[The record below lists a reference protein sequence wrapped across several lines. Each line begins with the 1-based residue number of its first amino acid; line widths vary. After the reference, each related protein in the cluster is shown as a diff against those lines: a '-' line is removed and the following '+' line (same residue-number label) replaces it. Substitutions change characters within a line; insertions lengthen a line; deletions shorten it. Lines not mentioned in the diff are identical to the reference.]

1 MTETPIS
8 ARGIRP
14 LTGRTWADIAVLV
27 VLSALGVLGFEPSFG
42 GYGFLIAGIGGLV
55 LGAATGI
62 AASVFRL
69 NIITLVLVAIVGYFL
84 FGSAI
89 AVPQQAVFGVLP
101 TSASLES
108 LAIGAVYGWS
118 DIVTL
123 RTPIGAPAYIA
134 VIPYFATWLV
144 ILISSSLAA
153 RWLSSR
159 PRSAWRFAI
168 TLIGPVTLYL
178 AGILIGTDVPYQA
191 GIRAAV
197 FAALA
202 LVWLGWRRP
211 TFSATSVGPNRLQR
225 RKLAGTAIV
234 VAGAVLLGGGAGFF
248 LAPPKDERF
257 VLREEIQPPFDP
269 LDYPSPLSG
278 FRHYTKQATDD
289 VLFTVSGLKTGDTI
303 RLATLD
309 SYTGKLWNVTGSKT
323 STDGSGTFNLVG
335 RTLPKPTFITPVVRQ
350 NVTFT
355 IDTYTDF
362 WLPSVG
368 YPTRLD
374 FTAGAA
380 KTATD
385 SLRYNDSTGTAVLT
399 TGLVKGDSYTMT
411 AEEQKVISID
421 DLAKDPTANI
431 NLPPVIGSPDVV
443 TSKAQ
448 EFAGKAATPIAQL
461 EAIRLALVQNGFLSH
476 GRASDPVASR
486 AGHGADRISEL
497 LERPQMIGDQEQ
509 YASGFAL
516 MARSFNYPA
525 RVVMGFAPKIADGQ
539 TTVKVTGNDVT
550 AWVEV
555 AFDKVGW
562 VAFNP
567 TPKATDIPQAQVPKP
582 QSIPQPQV
590 RQPPRSEKNRDDLLT
605 PVELEKQK
613 RNDTNI
619 FSLPGWVYVLA
630 TSILLP
636 AVIVFV
642 PMLVIAAAKR
652 RRARRRREAVRPEDR
667 VAGAWAELLDQYSE
681 LGYSVI
687 GKTTRAHI
695 ADDLELQVAQPTRL
709 RSLAIRTDE
718 AVFSGQPVDDQTT
731 ERVWTEASASIEAAR
746 KAVTGLRRF
755 ISRYRV
761 RKAHDWAIRIST
773 PRQKSRSGLDEQ

>member
-1 MTETPIS
+1 MTETSIPT
-8 ARGIRP
+8 RGIRP
-14 LTGRTWADIAVLV
+14 LTGRTWVDIGVLLI
-27 VLSALGVLGFEPSFG
+27 LSVLGVLGFEPSFG
-42 GYGFLIAGIGGLV
+42 GYGFLIAGIGGLA

-62 AASVFRL
+62 LASVFRL
-69 NIITLVLVAIVGYFL
+69 NVIALVLVAIVGYFL
-84 FGSAI
+84 FGTAI
-89 AVPQQAVFGVLP
+89 AVPQQALFGVLP
-101 TSASLES
+101 TLASVES

-134 VIPYFATWLV
+134 VIPYFATWIV
-144 ILISSSLAA
+144 ALISTSLAT

-168 TLIGPVTLYL
+168 TLIGPVVLYI
-178 AGILIGTDVPYQA
+178 AGILIGTAVPYQA

-211 TFSATSVGPNRLQR
+211 TITSSGPNRLR
-225 RKLAGTAIV
+225 SRKFAGTAIV
-234 VAGAVLLGGGAGFF
+234 VAGAVLLGGSAGFF
-248 LAPPKDERF
+248 FAPPKDQRF

-269 LDYPSPLSG
+269 LNYPSPLSG

-289 VLFTVSGLKTGDTI
+289 LLFTVSGLKTGDTI

-309 SYTGKLWNVTGSKT
+309 SYTGKLWNVTGPKT
-323 STDGSGTFNLVG
+323 STAGSGSFNLVG
-335 RTLPKPTFITPVVRQ
+335 RTLPNPTFITPVVRT

-355 IDTYTDF
+355 IDSYQDF
-362 WLPSVG
+362 WLPSIG

-374 FTAGAA
+374 FTAGPA
-380 KTATD
+380 KASTD

-411 AEEQKVISID
+411 AEEQRVISVD
-421 DLAKDPTANI
+421 DLAKDPTATVA
-431 NLPPVIGSPDVV
+431 LPPVVGSPDVV

-461 EAIRLALVQNGFLSH
+461 EAIRLVLAKKGFLSH
-476 GRASDPVASR
+476 GRASDAVASR

-509 YASGFAL
+509 YASAFAL
-516 MARSFNYPA
+516 MARSYNYPA
-525 RVVMGFAPKIADGQ
+525 RVVMGFAPKIAEGQ
-539 TTVKVTGNDVT
+539 ESVRVTGNDVT

-567 TPKATDIPQAQVPKP
+567 TPKETDIPQAQVPKP
-582 QSIPQPQV
+582 QSLPQPQV
-590 RQPPRSEKNRDDLLT
+590 RQPPRSEKKSDDLLT

-613 RNDTNI
+613 KDEKGLL
-619 FSLPGWVYVLA
+619 FSLPGWVYILGL
-630 TSILLP
+630 SILVP
-636 AVIVFV
+636 ALLVFV
-642 PMLVIAAAKR
+642 PMLLIAVAKR
-652 RRARRRREAVRPEDR
+652 RRARRRRTAVRSEDR
-667 VAGAWAELLDQYSE
+667 VAGAWDELLDQYSE

-687 GKTTRAHI
+687 GKTTRVHI
-695 ADDLELQVAQPTRL
+695 ADDLERQVAQPVML

-718 AVFSGQPVDDQTT
+718 AVFSGWPVDDQTT

-746 KAVTGLRRF
+746 EAVTGLRRF
-755 ISRYRV
+755 LSRYRV
-761 RKAHDWAIRIST
+761 RKARDWALRMAT
-773 PRQKSRSGLDEQ
+773 KKKKP

>member
-1 MTETPIS
+1 MNNNS
-8 ARGIRP
+8 LHSRAIRP
-14 LTGRTWADIAVLV
+14 PTGRAWADIAVLLM
-27 VLSALGVLGFEPSFG
+27 LSVLGVLGFEPSFG
-42 GYGFLIAGIGGLV
+42 GYGFLIAGIGGLA
-55 LGAATGI
+55 LGAATAI
-62 AASVFRL
+62 LASVFRL
-69 NIITLVLVAIVGYFL
+69 NIIALVLVAIVGYFL
-84 FGSAI
+84 FGTAI
-89 AVPQQAVFGVLP
+89 AVPQQALFAVLP
-101 TSASLES
+101 TLASLES

-123 RTPIGAPAYIA
+123 RTPIGAPAYIT
-134 VIPYFATWLV
+134 VIPYFATWIV
-144 ILISSSLAA
+144 ALISTSLAT

-168 TLIGPVTLYL
+168 MLIGPVALYL
-178 AGILIGTDVPYQA
+178 AGILIGTAVPYQA

-211 TFSATSVGPNRLQR
+211 TITSSSGPNRLR
-225 RKLAGTAIV
+225 SRKLAGTAIV
-234 VAGAVLLGGGAGFF
+234 VAGAVLLGGSAGFF
-248 LAPPKDERF
+248 FAPPKDERF

-269 LDYPSPLSG
+269 LNYPSPLSG

-309 SYTGKLWNVTGSKT
+309 SYTGKLWNVTGPKT

-335 RTLPKPTFITPVVRQ
+335 RALPDPTFITPVVRTD
-350 NVTFT
+350 VTFT
-355 IDTYTDF
+355 IDTYKDF

-399 TGLVKGDSYTMT
+399 TGLTKGDSYTMT
-411 AEEQKVISID
+411 AEEQKVIPAD
-421 DLAKDPTANI
+421 DLAKDPTATVA
-431 NLPPVIGSPDVV
+431 LPPVVGSPDVV
-443 TSKAQ
+443 TSKAL

-461 EAIRLALVQNGFLSH
+461 EAIRLALVQKGFLSH

-486 AGHGADRISEL
+486 AGHGADRMSEL

-509 YASGFAL
+509 YASAFAL
-516 MARSFNYPA
+516 MARSYNYPA
-525 RVVMGFAPKIADGQ
+525 RVVMGFAPKIAEGQ
-539 TTVKVTGNDVT
+539 KSVKVTGDDVT

-567 TPKATDIPQAQVPKP
+567 TPKETDIPQAQVPKP

-590 RQPPRSEKNRDDLLT
+590 RQPPRSEKQSDDLLT

-613 RNDTNI
+613 KDDKKLS
-619 FSLPGWVYVLA
+619 FSVPGWVYILGL
-630 TSILLP
+630 SILIP
-636 AVIVFV
+636 ALAMFV
-642 PMLVIAAAKR
+642 PMLIIAAVKR
-652 RRARRRREAVRPEDR
+652 RRGRRRRAAVRSEDR
-667 VAGAWAELLDQYSE
+667 VAGAWDELLDQYSE

-687 GKTTRAHI
+687 GKTTRTHI
-695 ADDLELQVAQPTRL
+695 AGDLEQQVAQPMML

-718 AVFSGQPVDDQTT
+718 AVFSGRPVDEQTT
-731 ERVWTEASASIEAAR
+731 DRVWTEASASIEAAR
-746 KAVTGLRRF
+746 ETVTSLRRF
-755 ISRYRV
+755 LSRYRV
-761 RKAHDWAIRIST
+761 RRARDWALRLAT
-773 PRQKSRSGLDEQ
+773 KKEKT

>member
-1 MTETPIS
+1 MTQTSIPT
-8 ARGIRP
+8 RGIRRP
-14 LTGRTWADIAVLV
+14 TGRTWADIAVLL
-27 VLSALGVLGFEPSFG
+27 VLSVLGVLGFEPSFG
-42 GYGFLIAGIGGLV
+42 GYGFLVAGLGGLA

-62 AASVFRL
+62 LASVFRI
-69 NIITLVLVAIVGYFL
+69 NIIALVLVAVVGYFL
-84 FGSAI
+84 VGTAI
-89 AVPQQAVFGVLP
+89 AVPQQALFGVLP
-101 TSASLES
+101 TLASLES

-123 RTPIGAPAYIA
+123 RTPIGAPAYIT
-134 VIPYFATWLV
+134 VIPYFATWIVALV
-144 ILISSSLAA
+144 STSLAA
-153 RWLSSR
+153 RWLSSK

-168 TLIGPVTLYL
+168 TLIGPVALYL

-191 GIRAAV
+191 GIRGAV

-211 TFSATSVGPNRLQR
+211 TITATSTGPNRLR
-225 RKLAGTAIV
+225 TRKLAGTAIV
-234 VAGAVLLGGGAGFF
+234 VAGAVLLGGSAGFVF
-248 LAPPKDERF
+248 APPKDERF

-278 FRHYTKQATDD
+278 FRHYTKQAADD

-309 SYTGKLWNVTGSKT
+309 SYTGKLWNVTGPKT

-335 RTLPKPTFITPVVRQ
+335 RTLPDPTFITPVVRKD
-350 NVTFT
+350 VTFT
-355 IDTYTDF
+355 IDSYKDF

-368 YPTRLD
+368 YPTSLD
-374 FTAGAA
+374 FTGGAA

-385 SLRYNDSTGTAVLT
+385 SLRYNDSTGTAVLM

-411 AEEQKVISID
+411 AEEQKVIPAEK
-421 DLAKDPTANI
+421 LAKDPIATV
-431 NLPPVIGSPDVV
+431 NLPPVVGSPDVV

-461 EAIRLALVQNGFLSH
+461 EAIRLALVQKGFLSH
-476 GRASDPVASR
+476 GRASDAVASR
-486 AGHGADRISEL
+486 AGHGVDRISEL

-509 YASGFAL
+509 YASAFAL
-516 MARSFNYPA
+516 MARSYNYPA
-525 RVVMGFAPKIADGQ
+525 RVVMGFAPKIAEGQ
-539 TTVKVTGNDVT
+539 NSVQVTGNDVT

-567 TPKATDIPQAQVPKP
+567 TPKETDIPQAQVPKP

-590 RQPPRSEKNRDDLLT
+590 RQPPRSEKNSDDLLT

-613 RNDTNI
+613 KQDKGVL
-619 FSLPGWVYVLA
+619 FSLPGWVYILGL
-630 TSILLP
+630 SILIP

-642 PMLVIAAAKR
+642 PMLIIAAAKR
-652 RRARRRREAVRPEDR
+652 RRARRRREAARTEDR
-667 VAGAWAELLDQYSE
+667 VSGAWDELLDRYSE

-687 GKTTRAHI
+687 GKTTRVHV
-695 ADDLELQVAQPTRL
+695 ADDLERQVAQPVML
-709 RSLAIRTDE
+709 RSLAIRADE
-718 AVFSGQPVDDQTT
+718 AVFSGCPVDDQTT

-746 KAVTGLRRF
+746 EAVGGLRRF
-755 ISRYRV
+755 LSRYRV
-761 RKAHDWAIRIST
+761 RKARDWALRMST
-773 PRQKSRSGLDEQ
+773 RKDRD